1 MNRPGVSS
9 PVDGPGCR
17 WHNDRMA
24 RLPAI
29 VLVHGIRTSGTM
41 WRRQVEDLTAAG
53 FSVDAP
59 DLPGHGSRIGEP
71 FTVEA
76 AMSAIDDAVARHRDP
91 VLLVGLSL
99 GGYLSIHY
107 AGTHPARVAGLVA
120 ASCQTLPR
128 GVGLWGYRALARLI
142 HRLPD
147 RGAWLNDAMASRFL
161 PPAGVADMSA
171 GGVALDVMDETL
183 AAVGTLD
190 PLDGLR
196 RYPGPVWFVMGA
208 YDHFRLS
215 QRAFRAARPDASVV
229 VVPRATHLVSLVK
242 PAEFT
247 QAVTDAAASLAGN
260 SRQIS
265 ENGPGTGIVTP

>member
-1 MNRPGVSS
+1 MTRP
-9 PVDGPGCR
+9 
-17 WHNDRMA
+17 
-24 RLPAI
+24 PAI

-53 FSVDAP
+53 FAVDAP
-59 DLPGHGSRIGEP
+59 DLPGHGARIGEP
-71 FTVEA
+71 FTIDG
-76 AMSAIDDAVARHRDP
+76 AMSAIDEAVLRHTGP

-99 GGYLSIHY
+99 GGYLSIQY
-107 AGTHPARVAGLVA
+107 AGTHPEKVSGLVA

-128 GVGLWGYRALARLI
+128 GIGLWGYRALARAI

-147 RGAWLNDAMASRFL
+147 RGAWLNDAMARRFL
-161 PPAGVADMSA
+161 PPAGVADMGA
-171 GGVALDVMDETL
+171 GGVALEVMDSAL

-208 YDHFRLS
+208 LDHFRLS
-215 QRAFRAARPDASVV
+215 QRAYLRARPDASVV

-242 PAEFT
+242 PADFT
-247 QAVTDAAASLAGN
+247 RAVTDAAATLADD

-265 ENGPGTGIVTP
+265 ENGTGTGIVTP